1 MVVLVETVTLE
12 RDANLAEHLLHGR
25 STLGIFAVVGLRAF
39 GQGVVAER
47 LPQLEHLAGA
57 FTSVVVGRHGIGG
70 YRATG
75 NGPPSPSW
83 PYDGD
88 VILAVSLVIGAYVVG
103 MFPTAHI
110 VGRRLGVNP
119 TTEGSGN
126 PGASNVY
133 RLGGR
138 KAGVI
143 VGVIDMLKG
152 AVPVGI
158 ALLVADMPEAHAVW
172 VAAVAGHVWPV
183 IRGFRG
189 GKGVATAG
197 GAGLVIN
204 PLIGLACIGV
214 FLVLVR
220 VARIAALGSLG
231 IALAF
236 PVISALVGE
245 PGYKVAVSAGVASI
259 LVIRHQSNIRRML
272 RRDENRIDESGPAA
286 A

>member
-1 MVVLVETVTLE
+1 VIVLVEAVALE
-12 RDANLAEHLLHGR
+12 RDADLAEDLLDRRAAFVVFAGVR
-25 STLGIFAVVGLRAF
+25 LGTC
-39 GQGVVAER
+39 GQGIIAER
-47 LPQLEHLAGA
+47 LPQLEHFAGA
-57 FTSVVVGRHGIGG
+57 FTSIVVGRHGIGG

-75 NGPPSPSW
+75 NRPPSGSW
-83 PYDGD
+83 LYDGG
-88 VILAVSLVIGAYVVG
+88 VILAVALVIGAYLIG

-110 VGRRLGVNP
+110 VGRRMGLNP
-119 TTEGSGN
+119 TVEGSGN

-138 KAGVI
+138 RAGVI

-152 AVPVGI
+152 AVPAGI
-158 ALLVADMPEAHAVW
+158 ALVVAGMPEAHAVW

-183 IRGFRG
+183 TRGFRG

-204 PLIGLACIGV
+204 PLIGLACAGV
-214 FLVLVR
+214 FLLLVR

-231 IALAF
+231 IAIAY
-236 PVISALVGE
+236 PIIAAIAGR
-245 PGYKVAVSAGVASI
+245 PGYEVAVSAGVASI

-272 RRDENRIDESGPAA
+272 HRDENKLDESGPAA

>member
-1 MVVLVETVTLE
+1 M
-12 RDANLAEHLLHGR
+12 LL
-25 STLGIFAVVGLRAF
+25 AVV
-39 GQGVVAER
+39 
-47 LPQLEHLAGA
+47 
-57 FTSVVVGRHGIGG
+57 
-70 YRATG
+70 
-75 NGPPSPSW
+75 
-83 PYDGD
+83 
-88 VILAVSLVIGAYVVG
+88 LVIGAYLIG

-119 TTEGSGN
+119 TTQGSGN

-143 VGVIDMLKG
+143 VGGIDMLKG
-152 AVPVGI
+152 AIPAGI
-158 ALLVADMPEAHAVW
+158 ALLVAGMPEAHAVW

-183 IRGFRG
+183 TRGFRG

-204 PLIGLACIGV
+204 PLIGLACAAV
-214 FLVLVR
+214 FFVLVK

-231 IALAF
+231 IAF
-236 PVISALVGE
+236 SYPVIAAIVGRPAYE
-245 PGYKVAVSAGVASI
+245 VAVSAGIASI

-272 RRDENRIDESGPAA
+272 RRDENRIGESGTAA

>member
-1 MVVLVETVTLE
+1 M
-12 RDANLAEHLLHGR
+12 LL
-25 STLGIFAVVGLRAF
+25 AVV
-39 GQGVVAER
+39 
-47 LPQLEHLAGA
+47 
-57 FTSVVVGRHGIGG
+57 
-70 YRATG
+70 
-75 NGPPSPSW
+75 
-83 PYDGD
+83 
-88 VILAVSLVIGAYVVG
+88 LVIGAYLVG

-110 VGRRLGVNP
+110 VGRRMGVNP
-119 TTEGSGN
+119 TAQGSGN

-152 AVPVGI
+152 AIPAGV
-158 ALLVADMPEAHAVW
+158 ALIVAGMPEAHAVW

-183 IRGFRG
+183 TRGFRG

-204 PLIGLACIGV
+204 PLIGLACAAV
-214 FLVLVR
+214 FLVLVKI
-220 VARIAALGSLG
+220 ARIAALGSLG
-231 IALAF
+231 IAF
-236 PVISALVGE
+236 SYPVIAAIVGR
-245 PGYKVAVSAGVASI
+245 PGYEVAVSAGVASI

-272 RRDENRIDESGPAA
+272 RRGENRIGESGSAA

>member
-1 MVVLVETVTLE
+1 VRVLL
-12 RDANLAEHLLHGR
+12 
-25 STLGIFAVVGLRAF
+25 AVV
-39 GQGVVAER
+39 
-47 LPQLEHLAGA
+47 
-57 FTSVVVGRHGIGG
+57 
-70 YRATG
+70 
-75 NGPPSPSW
+75 
-83 PYDGD
+83 
-88 VILAVSLVIGAYVVG
+88 LVIGAYLIG

-110 VGRRLGVNP
+110 VGRRMGVNP
-119 TTEGSGN
+119 TAQGSRN

-152 AVPVGI
+152 AVPAGV
-158 ALLVADMPEAHAVW
+158 ALLVAGMPEAHAVW

-183 IRGFRG
+183 TRGFRG

-204 PLIGLACIGV
+204 PLIGLACAGV
-214 FLVLVR
+214 FLVLVKIG
-220 VARIAALGSLG
+220 RIAALGSLG
-231 IALAF
+231 IALSY
-236 PVISALVGE
+236 PVIAALVGR
-245 PGYKVAVSAGVASI
+245 PGYEVAVSAGVASI

-272 RRDENRIDESGPAA
+272 RRDENRIDESGTAA